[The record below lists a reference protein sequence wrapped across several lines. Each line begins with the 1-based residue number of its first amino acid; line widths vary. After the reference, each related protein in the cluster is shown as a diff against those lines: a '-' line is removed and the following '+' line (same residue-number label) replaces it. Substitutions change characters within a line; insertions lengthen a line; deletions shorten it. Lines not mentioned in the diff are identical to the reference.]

1 MLKILEPVLMHYSN
15 FPYKLAW
22 DGGGFTHTC
31 CPTGFRMKIIYIYF
45 FFFYSGYLVG
55 WSPKCFYRLS

>member
-31 CPTGFRMKIIYIYF
+31 CPTGFRMKIIYIYIF
-45 FFFYSGYLVG
+45 LLQWVFSGLV
-55 WSPKCFYRLS
+55 S